1 MRFEMA
7 FPSCSLTRR
16 HRSNVRSLFVAGLL
30 LLTAT
35 RGMFAQ
41 SSIGEGA
48 PELLF
53 PTGARSSGMGQA
65 VAASAIGSEA
75 LWWNPALVAR
85 APREL
90 GLHASKIFTV
100 DADAIGAM
108 LIPVQ
113 RVGTF
118 GLAIRYLNEG
128 SQTSTVTSDGQEGT
142 FSTTAL
148 ILGATFASQITSRL
162 ALGLTYK
169 LFRRSLD
176 CTGACSQTG
185 TSQTFAVDLGA
196 LYTATRDSS
205 VAMGFALTNA
215 GPKLQVNDASQADAL
230 PIRADVGI
238 SLAPRL
244 DQLPKEARIRAAADL
259 VTQLSGG
266 SSPGFHVGAELAWM
280 ERYQVR
286 GGYVINGPLGSGATF
301 GLGFSTGKLQ
311 IDLSRVLLNSV
322 STTDSP
328 SYLSLR
334 YLF

>member
-1 MRFEMA
+1 MLA
-7 FPSCSLTRR
+7 
-16 HRSNVRSLFVAGLL
+16 A
-30 LLTAT
+30 
-35 RGMFAQ
+35 RGAAIAQ
-41 SSIGEGA
+41 SSVGEGA

-65 VAASAIGSEA
+65 VAASAAGSEA
-75 LWWNPALVAR
+75 LWWNPALIAR
-85 APREL
+85 AQREV
-90 GLHASKIFTV
+90 GVHAAKIFTV
-100 DADAIGAM
+100 DADATGAI

-118 GLAIRYLNEG
+118 GLGIRYLNEG
-128 SQTSTVTSDGQEGT
+128 SQTSTTTADGQEGT
-142 FSTTAL
+142 FTTTAL

-176 CTGACSQTG
+176 CTGACTPTQA
-185 TSQTFAVDLGA
+185 SQTFAVDLGA
-196 LYTATRDSS
+196 LYAVSKDSS

-230 PIRADVGI
+230 PVRADFGI

-259 VTQLSGG
+259 ITQLSGG
-266 SSPGFHVGAELAWM
+266 SAPGFHIGAELSWV
-280 ERYQVR
+280 ERYQAR
-286 GGYVINGPLGSGATF
+286 GGYVINGPLGSGPTF

-311 IDLSRVLLNSV
+311 IDLARVLLNSV
-322 STTDSP
+322 STADSP